1 MSVRRRRVLGLRG
14 RLVVA
19 LVLTS
24 AVTLGVAAA
33 ALFVALDHRLRLD
46 ERHDL
51 RTAAIEARGGFEGA
65 GGRGGVVHRAE
76 LRRQAHALGLRTG
89 ARVAVF
95 DDGLQVVADNDPDVP
110 VDSSGVR
117 RVLASQHTHVAFASD
132 GATVVVPMHIAGSSY
147 VLSAHRPLTGTK
159 NTARSVARAFAVAAG
174 AGLLTALGL
183 GMAVADAL
191 VRRLRRLRD
200 AARRLDLQGLDA
212 PAPAEDP
219 RDDEIGQLAEAFAHM
234 RERLQREEAARR
246 AFVATASH
254 ELRTPLASLQG
265 MLELIAAR
273 VTEGTFQGPH
283 AARQIALAGE
293 QSARLGRLASDLLDL
308 SRIERGLELRDEPV
322 DLIEVCRAVASEFE
336 HVDGERPP
344 RIVVDQVGARPW
356 GAGDP
361 SAVAQI
367 VRILVENALRY
378 SPPGEPVRVTAELR
392 DGRAI
397 VAVQDAGP
405 GVAADEREL
414 IFGRFQRGRGSDQDG
429 GFGLGLAIG
438 RELAHGM
445 HGELELDPDHAPG
458 ARFVLRIVAVVAA
471 HGTGELT
478 VKTR

>member
-1 MSVRRRRVLGLRG
+1 
-14 RLVVA
+14 
-19 LVLTS
+19 
-24 AVTLGVAAA
+24 
-33 ALFVALDHRLRLD
+33 
-46 ERHDL
+46 
-51 RTAAIEARGGFEGA
+51 
-65 GGRGGVVHRAE
+65 VHRAE

-95 DDGLQVVADNDPDVP
+95 DDGLHVVADNDPDVR
-110 VDSSGVR
+110 VDASGVR

-265 MLELIAAR
+265 TLELIAAR
-273 VTEGTFQGPH
+273 VTEGTFQGPQ

-308 SRIERGLELRDEPV
+308 SRIERGLDLRDEPV

-336 HVDGERPP
+336 HGDGERAP
-344 RIVVDQVGARPW
+344 RIVVDQRGARPW

-367 VRILVENALRY
+367 VRIVVENALRY

-397 VAVQDAGP
+397 VAVQDTGAGI
-405 GVAADEREL
+405 AADEREL
-414 IFGRFQRGRGSDQDG
+414 IFGRFQRGRGSQQDG

-438 RELAHGM
+438 RELARGM

-458 ARFVLRIVAVVAA
+458 ARFVLRMVAVVPA
-471 HGTGELT
+471 HDTGELT

>member
-1 MSVRRRRVLGLRG
+1 VSVRRRVLGLRG

-33 ALFVALDHRLRLD
+33 ALFFALDHRLRLD

-65 GGRGGVVHRAE
+65 GGAGGVVHRAE

-89 ARVAVF
+89 ARVVVF
-95 DDGLQVVADNDPDVP
+95 DTDLRTVADNDPDVP
-110 VDSSGVR
+110 VDLAGVPH
-117 RVLASQHTHVAFASD
+117 VLATQHTSTAFASD
-132 GATVVVPMHIAGSSY
+132 GATVVVPMHIANHSY

-159 NTARSVARAFAVAAG
+159 ATARTVARAFAVAAG

-183 GMAVADAL
+183 GVAVAGAL

-200 AARRLDLQGLDA
+200 AARQLGLQGLDA
-212 PAPAEDP
+212 PPPEEDHS
-219 RDDEIGQLAEAFAHM
+219 DDEIGQLAEAFANM

-265 MLELIAAR
+265 TLELIAAR
-273 VTEGTFQGPH
+273 VTEGTFQGPQ

-308 SRIERGLELRDEPV
+308 SRIERGLDLRDEPV

-336 HVDGERPP
+336 HGDGERAP
-344 RIVVDQVGARPW
+344 RIVVDQRGARPW

-367 VRILVENALRY
+367 VRIVVENALRY

-397 VAVQDAGP
+397 VAVQDTGAGI
-405 GVAADEREL
+405 AADEREL
-414 IFGRFQRGRGSDQDG
+414 IFGPFQRGRGSQQDG

-438 RELAHGM
+438 RELARGM

-458 ARFVLRIVAVVAA
+458 ARFVLRMVAVVPA
-471 HGTGELT
+471 HDTGELT

>member
-1 MSVRRRRVLGLRG
+1 LARARRPLLGLRG

-24 AVTLGVAAA
+24 AVTLGVAAV

-51 RTAAIEARGGFEGA
+51 RTAALEARGGFEGA
-65 GGRGGVVHRAE
+65 GGRGGVVHRGE
-76 LRRQAHALGLRTG
+76 LRRQAHALSLRTG
-89 ARVAVF
+89 ARVTVF
-95 DDGLQVVADNDPDVP
+95 DRDLQAVADTDPDAP
-110 VDSSGVR
+110 LEAARVR
-117 RVLASQHTHVAFASD
+117 HVLGSQHTSTAFTSD

-183 GMAVADAL
+183 GVALAGAL

-200 AARRLDLQGLDA
+200 TAGQLALEGLDA
-212 PAPAEDP
+212 PPPDEDR
-219 RDDEIGQLAEAFAHM
+219 RDDEIGQLAQAFASM
-234 RERLQREEAARR
+234 RERLRREEAARR

-265 MLELIAAR
+265 TLELIAAR
-273 VTEGTFQGPH
+273 VSDGTFEGPQ

-293 QSARLGRLASDLLDL
+293 QSARLGRLASSLLDL

-336 HVDGERPP
+336 HRDGARAP
-344 RIVVDQVGARPW
+344 RILVEQRGPRPW

-378 SPPGEPVRVTAELR
+378 APPGEPVRVTAELR

-405 GVAADEREL
+405 GVARDEREH
-414 IFGRFQRGRGSDQDG
+414 IFGRFQRGRGSEQDG
-429 GFGLGLAIG
+429 GVGLGLAIG
-438 RELAHGM
+438 RELARGM
-445 HGELELDPDHAPG
+445 HGELELDPAHAPG
-458 ARFVLRIVAVVAA
+458 ARFVLWIVAVVPAG
-471 HGTGELT
+471 GTERLT
-478 VKTR
+478 VKSH

>member
-1 MSVRRRRVLGLRG
+1 VSVRRRALGLRG

-33 ALFVALDHRLRLD
+33 ALFVALDQRLRLD

-95 DDGLQVVADNDPDVP
+95 DDGLHVVADNDPDVP

-336 HVDGERPP
+336 HGDGERPP

-458 ARFVLRIVAVVAA
+458 ARFVLRMVAVVAA

>member
-1 MSVRRRRVLGLRG
+1 VSVRRRALGLRG

-33 ALFVALDHRLRLD
+33 ALFVALDQRLRLD

-95 DDGLQVVADNDPDVP
+95 DDGLHVVADNDPDVR
-110 VDSSGVR
+110 VDASGVR

-336 HVDGERPP
+336 HGDGECPP

-397 VAVQDAGP
+397 VAVQDAGA

>member
-1 MSVRRRRVLGLRG
+1 VRVRRPLLGLRG

-24 AVTLGVAAA
+24 AVTLAVAAL
-33 ALFVALDHRLRLD
+33 ALFVALDERLRLD

-65 GGRGGVVHRAE
+65 GGAGGVLHRDE
-76 LRRQAHALGLRTG
+76 LRRQANALGLRAG
-89 ARVAVF
+89 ARVTVF
-95 DDGLQVVADNDPDVP
+95 DRALRTVTDTDRDAP
-110 VDSSGVR
+110 VELAGVR
-117 RVLASQHTHVAFASD
+117 RVLAGRHTSTAFASD
-132 GATVVVPMHIAGSSY
+132 GATVIVPMHIAGSSY

-159 NTARSVARAFAVAAG
+159 HTARTVARAFAVAAG

-183 GMAVADAL
+183 GVALAGAL

-200 AARRLDLQGLDA
+200 TAGQLALEGLDA
-212 PAPAEDP
+212 PPPQDEP
-219 RDDEIGQLAEAFAHM
+219 RDDEIGQLAEAFARM
-234 RERLQREEAARR
+234 RERLRREEAARR

-265 MLELIAAR
+265 TLELIAAR
-273 VTEGTFQGPH
+273 VSDGTFEGPQ

-293 QSARLGRLASDLLDL
+293 QSARLGRLASSLLDL

-322 DLIEVCRAVASEFE
+322 DLIEVCRAVASEFQ
-336 HVDGERPP
+336 HGDGARAP
-344 RIVVDQVGARPW
+344 RIAVEQRGERPW

-367 VRILVENALRY
+367 VRILVENALRFA
-378 SPPGEPVRVTAELR
+378 PPGEPVRVTAELR
-392 DGRAI
+392 EGRAI

-405 GVAADEREL
+405 GVAADEREH
-414 IFGRFQRGRGSDQDG
+414 IFVRFQRGRGSEQDG

-438 RELAHGM
+438 RELARGM
-445 HGELELDPDHAPG
+445 HGELELDADQAPG
-458 ARFVLRIVAVVAA
+458 ARFVLRMLAVVRAD
-471 HGTGELT
+471 GTGRLT
-478 VKTR
+478 VKSR